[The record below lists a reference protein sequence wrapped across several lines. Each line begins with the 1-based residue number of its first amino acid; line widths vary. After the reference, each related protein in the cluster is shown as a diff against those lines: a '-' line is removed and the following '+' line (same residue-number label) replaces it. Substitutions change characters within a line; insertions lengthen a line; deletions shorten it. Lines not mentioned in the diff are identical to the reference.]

1 MNYIDAQYLDLL
13 KDIIENG
20 VRKNTRAGEVL
31 SVFGRSMRFNL
42 RDGLPLLT
50 TKKVFTKGIIH
61 ELIWF
66 LKGDTNIK
74 YLIDNNVNIWTDDAY
89 RYYTELVAKHNKV
102 VAHELSR
109 DFYKIQPI
117 DVVSKEEFIK
127 RVGLQQKE
135 LFILNE
141 NNYIMSFIPNS
152 YAMDYTYGD
161 LGAVYGKQWRG
172 GNAKSENKFTFSK
185 IDQIQMIIDKL
196 KNNPDDRR
204 ILCDA
209 YSPMDIYS
217 DYGVALPP
225 CHMFFQFWTREMKV
239 DERAEWYFE
248 HSDEDIIRLADV
260 DEKWL
265 DERNVP
271 KRALSCMYYMRSNDY
286 MCGQPYNSPSYAI
299 LTYIIANICNMVPD
313 ELIFNGGDVHIYANH
328 LEGAKEQLSRNG
340 SDVIPQFHIK
350 RQLTSIDDLKYE
362 DFEITDYYPDAP
374 IKFQLNV
381 G

>member
-89 RYYTELVAKHNKV
+89 RYYTELVTKHNKV

-141 NNYIMSFIPNS
+141 NNYIMSAMMGAGIKNS
-152 YAMDYTYGD
+152 DNTFSGVMLGD
-161 LGAVYGKQWRG
+161 WSDTDTASEVASQTGVYG
-172 GNAKSENKFTFSK
+172 
-185 IDQIQMIIDKL
+185 
-196 KNNPDDRR
+196 
-204 ILCDA
+204 
-209 YSPMDIYS
+209 
-217 DYGVALPP
+217 
-225 CHMFFQFWTREMKV
+225 
-239 DERAEWYFE
+239 
-248 HSDEDIIRLADV
+248 
-260 DEKWL
+260 
-265 DERNVP
+265 
-271 KRALSCMYYMRSNDY
+271 
-286 MCGQPYNSPSYAI
+286 
-299 LTYIIANICNMVPD
+299 
-313 ELIFNGGDVHIYANH
+313 
-328 LEGAKEQLSRNG
+328 
-340 SDVIPQFHIK
+340 FHH
-350 RQLTSIDDLKYE
+350 
-362 DFEITDYYPDAP
+362 
-374 IKFQLNV
+374 
-381 G
+381 GM